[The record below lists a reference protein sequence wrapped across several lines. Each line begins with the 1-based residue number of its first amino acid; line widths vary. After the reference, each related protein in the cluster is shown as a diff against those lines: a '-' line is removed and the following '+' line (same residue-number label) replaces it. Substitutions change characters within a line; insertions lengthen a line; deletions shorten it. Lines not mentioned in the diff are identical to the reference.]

1 MKIEDIVKKYINDVR
16 KRVSE
21 DFITNSLKSELK
33 KEGHEIEKIEVT
45 SRKIVV
51 RTANEVFVQ
60 TV

>member
-1 MKIEDIVKKYINDVR
+1 MKIEEIVKKYINDVR

>member
-21 DFITNSLKSELK
+21 DFITNNLKSELK

>member
-1 MKIEDIVKKYINDVR
+1 MKIKDIVKKYINDVR

>member
-1 MKIEDIVKKYINDVR
+1 MEIKDIVKKYINDVR

-21 DFITNSLKSELK
+21 DFITNKLKSELQ
-33 KEGHEIEKIEVT
+33 KEGHQIEKIEVT